1 MKTLSLR
8 NFDSTIDAKI
18 QVDIFPTNAELLQS
32 GFETRFTHM
41 HIGPGYKD
49 DTAAIQLIGQ
59 VQEIE
64 QGWQSLIAFVG
75 GISGI
80 GLYVNDQNDNSITGP
95 VAQVSAV
102 ALSGTS
108 GTANISVNSVNYL
121 ATFTTDLDTSADN
134 FVTSHAAALT
144 VAGITVTHPNADGV
158 LVFTAD
164 VAGIEFDIPS
174 IINATGDLAGAI
186 TQTTGN
192 VTANGEVCVVLP
204 LT

>member
-18 QVDIFPTNAELLQS
+18 QVDIFSTNAELLQE
-32 GFETRFTHM
+32 GFETRFTNM
-41 HIGPGYKD
+41 HIGPGYKED
-49 DTAAIQLIGQ
+49 NAAIKLIGQ

-64 QGWQSLIAFVG
+64 QGWQSLISFVK

-80 GLYVNDQNDNSITGP
+80 GLYVNDQNDNSVSGP
-95 VAQVSAV
+95 AAQVMSV

-108 GTANISVNSVNYL
+108 GTANINVDGVDYL

-134 FVTSHAAALT
+134 FVTSHNAALT

-164 VAGIEFDIPS
+164 VDGVEFEVAS
-174 IINATGDLAGAI
+174 IINATGDLTG
-186 TQTTGN
+186 TVNTVTGN
-192 VTANGEVCVVLP
+192 VTANGEVCVVAP
-204 LT
+204 TA